1 MRARHPLWETLVH
14 LRGNPRACVY
24 TEPLW
29 GIPFNLYAPYATLYM
44 YSLGVKDTQIGLIA
58 SIGMVLQ
65 ILFSL
70 LGGVVTDKLGR
81 RLTTLIFDLASWS
94 GATLLWAFSGKFE
107 HFLIAAALNASMRIP
122 MNSWTGLLAEDAK
135 KEQIVHIYTLIYI
148 GGLGAAF
155 FSPLSGVLVNRFG
168 IVPTVRGLYLL
179 AFVLMTIKI
188 IAMYFLTTETEVGR
202 TRMAETKGVSIFH
215 LLGQYGGVTRHIL
228 HSPPT
233 LVTLGLMLVMSIV
246 GVVNGTFWT
255 LYAAE
260 NLGVPQG
267 LIPLFP
273 FLKSIA
279 MLIAFFTFVPH
290 VHTDRFRRP
299 MFIGFTLFAASQVL
313 LITVPFKGV
322 LLLGISIV
330 LEALAV
336 SLINPLLDSMQ
347 ILLVDPAERSRI
359 LSLIFVVVIGLSS
372 PFGWISGLLSS
383 LDRRLPFV
391 LVLCLLVLG
400 FLLTLF
406 AKEPTRIRNASR
418 GIQAEKP

>member
-1 MRARHPLWETLVH
+1 MRKQHPLWETLVN

-58 SIGMVLQ
+58 SVGMVLQ
-65 ILFSL
+65 ILFSI

-94 GATLLWAFSGKFE
+94 GATLLWALSGKFE

-135 KEQIVHIYTLIYI
+135 KEQIVQIYTLIYI
-148 GGLGAAF
+148 SGLGAAF
-155 FSPLSGVLVNRFG
+155 FSPLSGILVNRFG
-168 IVPTVRGLYLL
+168 IVPTVRILYLF
-179 AFVLMTIKI
+179 AFVLMTTKI
-188 IAMYFLTTETEVGR
+188 IGLYFLTTETVVGR
-202 TRMAETKGVSIFH
+202 TRMAETKGVSIFK
-215 LLGQYGGVTRHIL
+215 LLGQYGGVMHHIL
-228 HSPPT
+228 KSPPT
-233 LVTLGLMLVMSIV
+233 LVTLGLMLVMNIV

-279 MLIAFFTFVPH
+279 MLVAFFTFVPR
-290 VHTDRFRRP
+290 VHTDRFRHP
-299 MFIGFTLFAASQVL
+299 MFVGFSLFAASQLL
-313 LITVPFKGV
+313 LITVPFKGI
-322 LLLGISIV
+322 LLLGVSIV
-330 LEALAV
+330 LEAFAI

-347 ILLVDPAERSRI
+347 ILLVNPAERSRI
-359 LSLIFVVVIGLSS
+359 ISLIFVMVIGLSS

-383 LDRRLPFV
+383 VDRRLPFV
-391 LVLCLLVLG
+391 LILVLLTCG

-406 AKEPTRIRNASR
+406 AKEPKSGSEVVHGAV
-418 GIQAEKP
+418 